1 MVKKK
6 NTKTKQKEKQNKIK
20 NKTCLSNISSK
31 LFFERFF
38 GFGTAIFVAITS
50 GDSRTAE
57 AIATKTATTNPHD
70 LFFSRAR
77 SSVGQSV
84 VPEWRS

>member
-1 MVKKK
+1 MDIENENPPSMSGGNK
-6 NTKTKQKEKQNKIK
+6 NK
-20 NKTCLSNISSK
+20 NKTFLSNISSK